1 MSIHEERWKNIY
13 LNRQYETYY
22 PFDQV
27 VSFMFRHHPRD
38 KPRDQTKVLE
48 VGCGLGNN
56 LRFLAK
62 AGFSTS
68 GIDISPDAIERAAE
82 MLHGEGLQADL
93 QCCSCAALPFADA
106 TFDMVVD
113 RGTFTVLPDEV
124 FAEALDEV
132 RRVLAPSGHF
142 LFTPYADSHSSNGI
156 ANPVVDGLVEDI
168 VDGSLSVR
176 QRGVRFLSFNNIRE
190 LFRSGWNMKSVK
202 LHQSTEMLTPMR
214 QVDATWHV
222 VLQKV

>member
-1 MSIHEERWKNIY
+1 MNIHEDRWRKIY
-13 LNRQYETYY
+13 KDRQYETYY

-27 VSFMFRHHPRD
+27 VSFTFRHYPRD

-68 GIDISPDAIERAAE
+68 GIDISADAIKRAGE
-82 MLHGEGLQADL
+82 LLHGDGLHADL
-93 QCCSCAALPFADA
+93 HCCSCARLPFADGS
-106 TFDMVVD
+106 FDMVVD
-113 RGTFTVLPDEV
+113 RGTFTVLPDTV
-124 FAEALDEV
+124 FRAALDEV
-132 RRVLAPSGHF
+132 YRVLAPSGHF
-142 LFTPYADSHSSNGI
+142 LFTPYADSHSSNGL
-156 ANPVVDGLVEDI
+156 ANSVVDGLVEDI

-176 QRGVRFLSFNNIRE
+176 KRGVRFLSFNDIRE
-190 LFRSGWNMKSVK
+190 LFRTRWVVKSIK
-202 LHQSTEMLTPMR
+202 LHQSSDMLKPMR

-222 VLQKV
+222 VAQKA